1 MENRSPLW
9 RQAAIA
15 YACSLGFWLAFSPLM
30 AAESKIRLGQR
41 GVHADFWTMVVVN
54 SAWCVTFALLTP
66 PIFFI
71 VRKYPVTRQRFLARV
86 GLYALGVAPFMLAFA
101 CVRWT
106 ILPAWDIARQQ
117 YLPRTFAT
125 FLSIWYVFAD
135 QIWTYMAT
143 VVAAHAWAYLE
154 RMVEQERERAELQ
167 QALAASELQA
177 LKRQLHPHFLFNTL
191 HGISALIDTDR
202 ARAKGMVLKLSGLL
216 RTALQYDNSD
226 LVSFEEELR
235 FVRAY
240 LDIEKMRL
248 GERLEVRW
256 NIEPGTEQLLIPQ
269 LLLQPLVENAIL
281 HGIACC
287 REGGWLEIG
296 AERREERFVI
306 SLRNSVGGHGQPG
319 LGLGLQNTQARLRHL
334 FSDEASFSFAINEEH
349 IGIARI
355 KLPEFGTRVGRA
367 GHQPVAKYVH

>member
-1 MENRSPLW
+1 MEKRSPLW
-9 RQAAIA
+9 KRAALA

-30 AAESKIRLGQR
+30 AAESKVRLAQR
-41 GVHADFWTMVVVN
+41 GLHADYWTLVVVN
-54 SAWCVTFALLTP
+54 GAWGVTFALLTP

-71 VRKYPVTRQRFLARV
+71 VRKYPVTRGRFLARA

-101 CVRWT
+101 CVRWS
-106 ILPAWDIARQQ
+106 ILPPWDIARLHFQ
-117 YLPRTFAT
+117 PRSLAS
-125 FLSIWYVFAD
+125 FLSIFYVFAD

-154 RMVEQERERAELQ
+154 RTAEQERERAELQ

-202 ARAKGMVLKLSGLL
+202 ARAKLMVLKLSGLL

-235 FVRAY
+235 FVQGY

-256 NIEPGTEQLLIPQ
+256 NLEPGTERLLIPQ

-296 AERREERFVI
+296 AERRDGWFDI
-306 SLRNSVGGHGQPG
+306 SLRNSVGGKGQPG

-334 FSDEASFSFAINEEH
+334 FSDEATFSFEISPER

-355 KLPEFGTRVGRA
+355 RLPEFGTGA
-367 GHQPVAKYVH
+367 GQEPVTSYVH

>member
-1 MENRSPLW
+1 MERRSLW
-9 RQAAIA
+9 RQAALA
-15 YACSLGFWLAFSPLM
+15 YGWSLGFWLAFSPLM
-30 AAESKIRLGQR
+30 AAESWVRLRQR

-54 SAWCVTFALLTP
+54 SAWAVTFALLTP

-71 VRKYPVTRQRFLARV
+71 VRKHPVTRQHALGRA
-86 GLYALGVAPFMLAFA
+86 GLYLLGVVPFMLVFA
-101 CVRWT
+101 CVRWS
-106 ILPAWDIARQQ
+106 ILPPWDAARSQ
-117 YLPRTFAT
+117 YQPRSLASFVG
-125 FLSIWYVFAD
+125 IWYLFAD
-135 QIWTYMAT
+135 QIWTYLAT
-143 VVAAHAWAYLE
+143 VVAAHAWTYLE
-154 RMVEQERERAELQ
+154 RTAEQERERAELQ

-191 HGISALIDTDR
+191 HGISTLIDSDR
-202 ARAKGMVLKLSGLL
+202 ARAKLMVLKLSGLL
-216 RTALQYDNSD
+216 RTALQYDNTD

-235 FVRAY
+235 FVQAY

-256 NIEPGTEQLLIPQ
+256 NLEPGTERLLIPQ

-296 AERREERFVI
+296 AERRDGCFQI
-306 SLRNSVGGHGQPG
+306 WLRNSVGGKGQPG

-334 FSDEASFSFAINEEH
+334 FSEEATFSFEISEER
-349 IGIARI
+349 IGIARVR
-355 KLPEFGTRVGRA
+355 LPEFGARA
-367 GHQPVAKYVH
+367 GQLPATNYVQ